1 MTTIDTRQAYKMK
14 DALFFK
20 VIEEILVENNLI
32 QKGEVDERM
41 LNMLDKFDSTSE
53 ADKQVVREVI
63 LGTRIK

>member
-1 MTTIDTRQAYKMK
+1 MTTIDTRQAYVMK
-14 DALFFK
+14 NALFFK

-32 QKGEVDERM
+32 KSGEIDERM
-41 LNMLDKFDSTSE
+41 LKMLDKFDSTSE